1 MELTVMS
8 MHERL
13 KAVLQAQVGQR
24 IVEMA
29 DKGTGALNWPEK
41 VYTPLG

>member
-13 KAVLQAQVGQR
+13 KAVLHAQLNHAFGLRVPDWVR
-24 IVEMA
+24 LKPDAMMT
-29 DKGTGALNWPEK
+29 GT
-41 VYTPLG
+41 